1 MVKLVSFAVFLG
13 AFIWT
18 WFLFN
23 SESKIDVATHA
34 ALQSKLAIM
43 IEDTIKAAKPNAVR
57 FQMHSL
63 YTKTLDDNKISAHFS
78 YSYTENLVEKEKANQ
93 TVTGEAVLNRSPSEN
108 AADQK
113 WVVQS
118 VKTDSSIIE
127 FQEGSVI
134 GAAPDKVPGT
144 SEPAAA
150 KPAGTET
157 ANGGAH
163 TTPTPVTPPPTEEK
177 KTQ

>member
-1 MVKLVSFAVFLG
+1 MIKLISSVVFAG

-23 SESKIDVATHA
+23 SELKINVSTHA

-43 IEDTIKAAKPNAVR
+43 IEDTIKAAKPNVMR

-78 YSYTENLVEKEKANQ
+78 YSYTEGLTEKEKVEQ
-93 TVTGEAVLNRSPSEN
+93 SITGEAVLNRSPSEN
-108 AADQK
+108 ADDQK

-118 VKTDSSIIE
+118 VKTDSSVIE
-127 FQEGSVI
+127 FQEGSII
-134 GAAPDKVPGT
+134 GGEPDPKAPRRTNSPPNRHDST
-144 SEPAAA
+144 SSRRSGSRACSSC
-150 KPAGTET
+150 
-157 ANGGAH
+157 
-163 TTPTPVTPPPTEEK
+163 
-177 KTQ
+177 